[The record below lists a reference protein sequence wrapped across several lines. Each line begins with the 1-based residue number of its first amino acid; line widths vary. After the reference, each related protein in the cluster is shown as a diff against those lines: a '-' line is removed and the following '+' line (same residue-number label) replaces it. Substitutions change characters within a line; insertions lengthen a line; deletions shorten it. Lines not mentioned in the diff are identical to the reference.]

1 MQLLSVLAVNA
12 VSVASPGLCVS
23 IHCKLCVRSTKS
35 DAVAAVQEHG
45 GELTADAIEL
55 QLKDNCGMMVPAVS
69 FDSRGREMTIAEY
82 GLKPG
87 PPGAQHHIWALFVD
101 DSAARIQRNAVDRI
115 LQPTGVVTMCM
126 FARGHSCSS
135 AC

>member
-12 VSVASPGLCVS
+12 VSVASHGLRVS

-35 DAVAAVQEHG
+35 DAIAAVQEHG

-87 PPGAQHHIWALFVD
+87 TPGAQHHIWALFVD

-115 LQPTGVVTMCM
+115 LQPTGVVPTSM
-126 FARGHSCSS
+126 FARGRSCSS